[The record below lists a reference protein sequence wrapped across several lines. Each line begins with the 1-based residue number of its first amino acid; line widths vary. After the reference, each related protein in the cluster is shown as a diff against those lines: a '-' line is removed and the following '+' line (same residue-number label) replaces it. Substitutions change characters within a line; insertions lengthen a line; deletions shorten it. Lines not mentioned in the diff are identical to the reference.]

1 MPDPTYEQAIER
13 IEELEAENCDLRFD
27 LETMTDDRDAWD
39 GLASD
44 QEAEL
49 DRLRLRIEESA
60 HVASVASRAASIR
73 DALDA
78 IPAELRRD
86 PRWEFDFQTLTQF
99 VHELTG

>member
-1 MPDPTYEQAIER
+1 MSDLTYEQAIER
-13 IEELEAENCDLRFD
+13 IEELEEENSDLRFD
-27 LETMTDDRDAWD
+27 LDTVTSERDAWD
-39 GLASD
+39 SLASD

-49 DRLRLRIEESA
+49 DRLRFDLAEAER
-60 HVASVASRAASIR
+60 VAPVAYRAASIR